1 MSGIRV
7 TPNRLVAFPAQYAAS
22 ASIATAGFVRQ
33 LAHPATIESCSI
45 RDFFS
50 PRGIRRGE
58 LISRPNG
65 RTTLVVGKRADIP
78 ALLPDGVDEVLIAK
92 DGVAPAPNIAGRSIW
107 AVPLSITNATA
118 TEWTTRAAT
127 ARASWEGQIE
137 LTEEQR
143 TGDTVTRPGLRPPQI
158 GAVYAVLA
166 HRTTTDEPATV
177 VMPTGT
183 GKTETMLALVAKERP
198 ACVLVVVPSDAL
210 RQQIA
215 EKFETWGVLRAAG
228 VIPPNAKFPVVGV
241 LEHIPS
247 TPAAVYEF
255 FNRCNVVVTT
265 IQTAGRATPEVQ
277 VAMADAAT
285 HLFVDEAHHIA
296 APTWTTLRRAFVDRP
311 VVQFTATPFRRDRK
325 HVDGRVI
332 YNYPLR
338 RAQAE
343 GYFKSITFHPITEYD
358 IHDGDV
364 AIMETAVTQLDDD
377 IAAGFDH
384 IIMARAD
391 TINRAN
397 DLCRLYAE
405 YAPHYSPVAIYSQLS
420 TTARSTKFAALQNR
434 SSRIVVCVD
443 MLGEGFDL
451 PSLKIA
457 ALHDVHKSLA
467 VTIQFVGR
475 FTRTTSTVG
484 DATVIANVANAGV
497 ETALRELYA
506 EDADWNR
513 LLQRISTGATGR
525 QAAQSEFLRAFGDVP
540 AEVPLQNLIPKMST
554 VVFRTTGTSWHPEI
568 IEEAIGAGRLY
579 GQPAVNHTARVAVF
593 VTREQS
599 EVDWGD
605 IRDLIN
611 VTWEL
616 FVVHWDESRNL
627 LFVHSSDKGGTHEEL
642 AEAVAGGKVKLVDG
656 EIVFRCMAG
665 LTRLTIQNVGLNDAI
680 SHNRRFTM
688 HSGIDVGEGLSPAH
702 LASKIKTN
710 AFGRGYENGSRASIG
725 ASRKG
730 RLWSHW
736 RAANLTEWL
745 DWCHAVGD
753 KLLDDTISTEQVFA
767 GTLLSKLVTERPS
780 RVPIAVDWGDQVW
793 RRSDQ
798 GLEIEIAGVRVPL
811 IECDLELLDHNTD
824 GPLRFRVETEHEDG
838 APVAVEFEIVFRDGK
853 VEYRRLGLTDGEVIV
868 GRGRRERLAA
878 WFQFDPPAIRF
889 ADTSYLEY
897 NRFYDIR
904 RDPPPP
910 YPRDRIAVWN
920 WDGVDITCESQAKA
934 SSTKN
939 PKSIQFHVIK
949 CVTASG
955 YDPDYTIVFD
965 DDASGEIADIVAL
978 AVRGDELLIHL
989 YHCKFSGSETPSD
1002 RIKDLYEVCGQAQR
1016 SVTWKSSVER
1026 LLDRLPKRDDRRKK
1040 RYGLP
1045 RFEKGTTKALSAMR
1059 AQLIQLRPVLHV
1071 FIVQP
1076 GLSQAKASDE
1086 QLKLLAATELYLKET
1101 LDVALTVIAS
1111 A

>member
-1 MSGIRV
+1 M
-7 TPNRLVAFPAQYAAS
+7 TLNRIIAFPAQYTAS
-22 ASIATAGFVRQ
+22 ASIETAGFVRQ
-33 LAHPATIESCSI
+33 LATPATIESCSV
-45 RDFFS
+45 RDFLS

-58 LISRPNG
+58 LLSRPNG

-78 ALLPDGVDEVLIAK
+78 ALLPDDVDEVLIAK
-92 DGVAPAPNIAGRSIW
+92 DGVAPGPNVAGRSIW
-107 AVPLSITNATA
+107 VAPQPLTNDTA
-118 TEWTTRAAT
+118 TGWIARAAT
-127 ARASWEGQIE
+127 ARTSWDGRVE
-137 LTEEQR
+137 LIEEQR
-143 TGDTVTRPGLRPPQI
+143 AGETVTRPGLRPPQI

-166 HRTTTDEPATV
+166 HRTTTNEPATV

-183 GKTETMLALVAKERP
+183 GKTETMLTLVAKERP

-215 EKFETWGVLRAAG
+215 GKFETWGILRVAG
-228 VIPPNAKFPVVGV
+228 VIAEDAEFPVVGV
-241 LEHIPS
+241 LEHIPA
-247 TPAAVYEF
+247 TPAAVHDF
-255 FNRCNVVVTT
+255 FSRCNVVVTT
-265 IQTAGRATPEVQ
+265 MQTAGRATPEVQ
-277 VAMADAAT
+277 AAMADAAAQ
-285 HLFVDEAHHIA
+285 LFVDEAHHIA
-296 APTWTTLRRAFVDRP
+296 APTWTTLRRAFVGRP

-358 IHDGDV
+358 AHDGDV
-364 AIMETAVTQLDDD
+364 AIVETAVAQLEAD

-391 TINRAN
+391 TISRASE
-397 DLCRLYAE
+397 LCRMYAE
-405 YAPHYSPVAIYSQLS
+405 RAPHYSPIAVYSQLS
-420 TTARSTKFAALQNR
+420 ATGRATKLAALRDR

-497 ETALRELYA
+497 EAALRDLYA

-513 LLQRISTGATGR
+513 LLQTMSTGATGR
-525 QAAQSEFLRAFGDVP
+525 QAAQSEFLRAFGEVP
-540 AEVPLQNLIPKMST
+540 IEVPLRNLIPKMST
-554 VVFRTTGTSWHPEI
+554 VVFRTTSTSWYPEA
-568 IEEAIGAGRLY
+568 IEEVIGAGRLH
-579 GQPAVNHTARVAVF
+579 GKPAVNHTERVAVF

-605 IRDLIN
+605 VRELVN

-616 FVVHWDESRNL
+616 FVVHWDETRNL
-627 LFVHSSDKGGTHEEL
+627 LFVHSSDKGGTHEAL
-642 AEAVAGGKVKLVDG
+642 AEAVSGGTVELVDG

-688 HSGIDVGEGLSPAH
+688 HTGVDVAEGLSAAH

-736 RAANLTEWL
+736 RAADLMEWL
-745 DWCHAVGD
+745 AWCHVVGD

-780 RVPIAVDWGDQVW
+780 RVPIAVDWGDQIW

-811 IECDLELLDHNTD
+811 LECDLELLDHSTD
-824 GPLRFRVETEHEDG
+824 GPLRFRVKTERNDG
-838 APVAVEFEIVFRDGK
+838 APIAAEFEIVFVDGK
-853 VEYRRLGLTDGEVIV
+853 IEYRRIGLTDGDVIV

-878 WFQFDPPAIRF
+878 WFQFDPPSIRF

-904 RDPPPP
+904 REPPPP
-910 YPRDRIAVWN
+910 YPRDRIAVWD
-920 WDGVDITCESQAKA
+920 WEGVDITCESQAKA

-939 PKSIQFHVIK
+939 PKSIQFRVIQ
-949 CVTASG
+949 CVTATG
-955 YDPDYTIVFD
+955 YDPDYAIVFD

-978 AVRGDELLIHL
+978 VVRGDELLIHL

-1002 RIKDLYEVCGQAQR
+1002 RVKDLYEVCGQAQR
-1016 SVTWKSSVER
+1016 SVTWKSYVER
-1026 LLDRLPKRDDRRKK
+1026 LLDRLPKRNDRRTKL
-1040 RYGLP
+1040 YGLP
-1045 RFEKGTTKALSAMR
+1045 RFERGTTKTLSAMR

-1076 GLSQAKASDE
+1076 GLSRAKASDE

-1101 LDVALTVIAS
+1101 LDVPLTVIAS
-1111 A
+1111 P